1 MGKQSFLTKLC
12 ISFLLIFLTVPV
24 LLSQDYYEI
33 SKVIDGDTIK
43 LENGETVRLIG
54 IDTPETVHPSKAVE
68 YYGKE
73 ASNFTRMMA
82 EGKRVRLE
90 FDVQTRDKYN
100 RLLAYVYLEDGT
112 FVNAELV
119 KEGYAKVSTYPP
131 NVKYADLFTELQKE
145 ARENNKGLW
154 APEREKI
161 TTPQK
166 PILTGEETVYVTKTG
181 KKYHI
186 AGCRY
191 LSRSM
196 IPISLREAV
205 YSYGPCSVCNPPV
218 LDLDKPIQE
227 EPVKKSFIVYVT
239 RTGSKYHLP
248 GCRYLRTSSI
258 PMPLEEAKRR
268 YSPCSVC
275 NPPR

>member
-1 MGKQSFLTKLC
+1 MKKQSLFTKLC
-12 ISFLLIFLTVPV
+12 ISFLLIFLTAPV
-24 LLSQDYYEI
+24 LLSQDYYEV
-33 SKVIDGDTIK
+33 SKVIDGDTIE

-73 ASNFTRMMA
+73 ASDFTRMLV
-82 EGKRVRLE
+82 EEKQVKLE
-90 FDVQTRDKYN
+90 FDVQKLDKYN

-112 FVNAELV
+112 FLNAELV

-131 NVKYADLFTELQKE
+131 NVKYADLFTKLQKE
-145 ARENNKGLW
+145 ARENNRGLW
-154 APEREKI
+154 APEKARV

-166 PILTGEETVYVTKTG
+166 SILTGEETVYVTKTG
-181 KKYHI
+181 KKYHR

-196 IPISLREAV
+196 IPISLKEGV

-218 LDLDKPIQE
+218 LNLIEPAQK

-239 RTGSKYHLP
+239 RTGSKYHRA
-248 GCRYLRTSSI
+248 GCRYLRKSSI
-258 PMPLEEAKRR
+258 PMSLEDAKRR